1 MPLFRKKSSA
11 LMELE
16 GMDRQPS
23 SELSPSPGVIEEL
36 RRDQPLRS
44 SMHLVPEAHEA
55 DGVGDELVRVSSAK
69 RAASKLASKKR
80 QRALATHRESAEEA
94 GSPTPG
100 ADAAPGTP
108 GTPVTPVPDLHRMSM
123 RTFAVAVTPRPEQY
137 AELPQS
143 QLRDMQANAAVAG
156 MTRSRAVWFNNK
168 ADWLLWVRN
177 EHPLLSCFISH
188 PLHPFDRL
196 AHIKF
201 LSVNPHATIC
211 WIRAALF
218 FCSDNLEKCS
228 CGHRW
233 LCSSGCSHP

>member
-23 SELSPSPGVIEEL
+23 SELSPSPGVLDEL

-137 AELPQS
+137 AELPQRE
-143 QLRDMQANAAVAG
+143 LRDMQANAAVAG

-201 LSVNPHATIC
+201 LSVNPQ
-211 WIRAALF
+211 RPF
-218 FCSDNLEKCS
+218 VGSGPRCSDNLEKCS

-233 LCSSGCSHP
+233 LCSSGCSRP